1 MLIFL
6 WHSFDKKHSPNWGG
20 GTLCSNWIWHF
31 FKVKIC
37 PTWFERICV
46 FFSGKSSLWLAR
58 WSVYHWYI
66 KILWNRSFLG
76 RPVLRY
82 SLLKFVFYLISRSE
96 WSPWKYYRKEE
107 KDKNSNNK
115 KVTKVSVCS
124 VRFSDVGQSDISIVS
139 IVSSVCKI
147 GHPANF

>member
-1 MLIFL
+1 M
-6 WHSFDKKHSPNWGG
+6 
-20 GTLCSNWIWHF
+20 C
-31 FKVKIC
+31 
-37 PTWFERICV
+37 

-124 VRFSDVGQSDISIVS
+124 WGFLTSANPIYQLYQLYLLSAKLGIPLTSRQKFRWCQTSKLDFQQRKSHDHNLKYTLFTNQQSLWLTLLL
-139 IVSSVCKI
+139 
-147 GHPANF
+147 